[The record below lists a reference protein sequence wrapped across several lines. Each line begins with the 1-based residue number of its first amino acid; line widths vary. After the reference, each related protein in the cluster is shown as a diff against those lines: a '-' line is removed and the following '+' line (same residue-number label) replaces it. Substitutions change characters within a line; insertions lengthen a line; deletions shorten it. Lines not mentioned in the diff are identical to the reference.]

1 MKEELKVVGRGI
13 PLKDGAEKVT
23 GKAKYSADIKLSG
36 MLHAKI
42 LGSPHPHAKIKRIDT
57 RKALKIEGVVDI
69 ITHEDVPKIL
79 FHPHETKPMYVLD
92 EELRYVGEPVA
103 VVAAETEEIADQ
115 ALEAINVDY
124 EVLPAVFDPIEGMK
138 ADAPKMY
145 PEGNTAHA
153 QTEKWGDPGK
163 AIKEADVVVE
173 GTFKTPIQVEAPI
186 EPRAC
191 IANWDGKELCAWVS
205 TQFPHRVRED
215 LATVLSLPL
224 NQVKVVHHYIGGGFG
239 GKKQEEYPFMP
250 ALLSMR
256 TNRPVKLEFDRDTET
271 LVGRRRYSSTQK
283 VKLAAKKDGTITAI
297 DFEAYYDVGAHGS
310 FVGGSL
316 ALLLSQF
323 YVYRF
328 ENAAFT
334 VYDVNTNLP
343 TAQPFRSVQF
353 PAYHFALEQLVD
365 QVAEKVGLDPM
376 EVRLKNT
383 YRTGAETKPYGAKL
397 SNFAVE
403 ECTDR
408 ALEASGFMDKWKGWD
423 KPVESTGSKRR
434 GIGVGLGMGWSGWMK
449 DRSAATVKIN
459 PDGTA
464 ELITGATDLGT
475 GANTTLSQVAA
486 EELGIDLERLKT
498 TTGDTALTPDDYGS
512 CGSRTLH
519 SAGLAIRGAAQD
531 AKKRLID
538 TVALTMKTKKESVEY
553 KDGQLYIT
561 GAKRALSEVITEP
574 VVGAYHNKPEKTV
587 APFHPALYVGPA
599 LFHVA
604 EVEVDVETGE
614 VRVLKYVAAQDVGRA
629 INPTVVEGQIYGA
642 ALQGMGYSLKEELLF
657 DRDSGKVL
665 NPNFLDYKVFNP
677 QDAPNVEVAIVESHD
692 PNGPFGAVGVG
703 EHGLTPV
710 AGTVANAVY
719 NAIGI
724 RMHEIPITPERVLKA
739 LGKI

>member
-1 MKEELKVVGRGI
+1 
-13 PLKDGAEKVT
+13 
-23 GKAKYSADIKLSG
+23 
-36 MLHAKI
+36 
-42 LGSPHPHAKIKRIDT
+42 
-57 RKALKIEGVVDI
+57 
-69 ITHEDVPKIL
+69 
-79 FHPHETKPMYVLD
+79 
-92 EELRYVGEPVA
+92 
-103 VVAAETEEIADQ
+103 
-115 ALEAINVDY
+115 LEAINVEY
-124 EVLPAVFDPIEGMK
+124 EVLPAVFDPIEG
-138 ADAPKMY
+138 ARPDAPKMY
-145 PEGNTAHA
+145 PAGNTANE
-153 QTEKWGDPGK
+153 QTERGGDAGK

-191 IANWDGKELCAWVS
+191 VADWDGRELCAWVS

-215 LATVLSLPL
+215 LATVLGLTL
-224 NQVKVVHHYIGGGFG
+224 GQVKVVHHYIGGGFG

-256 TNRPVKLEFDRDTET
+256 TGRPVKLEFDRDTET
-271 LVGRRRYSSTQK
+271 LVGRRRYSSIQK
-283 VKLAAKKDGTITAI
+283 VRLAAKKDGTITAI

-328 ENAAFT
+328 ENAVFN

-365 QVAEKVGLDPM
+365 QVAEKVGMDPM

-383 YRTGAETKPYGAKL
+383 YRTGDETKPYGAKL
-397 SNFAVE
+397 SNFAVK
-403 ECTDR
+403 ECIDR
-408 ALEASGFMDKWKGWD
+408 AGEASEFMDKWKGWET
-423 KPVESTGSKRR
+423 PVQTTGSKRR
-434 GIGVGLGMGWSGWMK
+434 GIGVGLGMGWTGWMK
-449 DRSAATVKIN
+449 QRSAATVKIN

-464 ELITGATDLGT
+464 ELLTGATDLGT
-475 GANTTLSQVAA
+475 GANTTLSQIAA
-486 EELGIDLERLKT
+486 EELGIALDRLKT

-512 CGSRTLH
+512 CGSRTLY
-519 SAGLAIRGAAQD
+519 SAGLAIRGAVQE

-538 TVALTMKTKKESVEY
+538 SVALKLGTKKENIEY
-553 KDGQLYIT
+553 KDGQLFVKGART
-561 GAKRALSEVITEP
+561 GLSDVITEP
-574 VVGAYHNKPEKTV
+574 IVGAYHNKPEKTV

-604 EVEVDVETGE
+604 EVEVDLETGE
-614 VRVLKYVAAQDVGRA
+614 VEVLKYVAAQDVGRA
-629 INPTVVEGQIYGA
+629 INPPVVEGQIYGA

-657 DRDSGKVL
+657 DRDSGRAL
-665 NPNFLDYKVFNP
+665 NPNFLDYKVYNP
-677 QDAPNVEVAIVESHD
+677 QDAPNVDVVIVESHD
-692 PNGPFGAVGVG
+692 PSGPFGAVGVG

-710 AGTVANAVY
+710 AGTVANAVC
-719 NAIGI
+719 NAIGV
-724 RMHEIPITPERVLKA
+724 RMHEIPMTPERVLKA

>member
-13 PLKDGAEKVT
+13 PLKEGGEKVT
-23 GKAKYSADIKLSG
+23 GKAKYSADMKLTG

-42 LGSPHPHAKIKRIDT
+42 LGSPHPHAKIKKIDT
-57 RKALKIEGVVDI
+57 RKARKIEGVVDI
-69 ITHEDVPKIL
+69 ITYEDVPKVL

-124 EVLPAVFDPIEGMK
+124 EVLPAVFDPIESMR

-145 PEGNTAHA
+145 PEGNTAHE

-191 IANWDGKELCAWVS
+191 TANWDGKELCAWVS

-215 LATVLSLPL
+215 LATVLGLPL
-224 NQVKVVHHYIGGGFG
+224 HQVKVVHHYIGGGFG
-239 GKKQEEYPFMP
+239 GKKQEEYPLMP

-365 QVAEKVGLDPM
+365 QVAEKVGMDPM

-383 YRTGAETKPYGAKL
+383 YRTGAETKQNYL
-397 SNFAVE
+397 
-403 ECTDR
+403 
-408 ALEASGFMDKWKGWD
+408 
-423 KPVESTGSKRR
+423 
-434 GIGVGLGMGWSGWMK
+434 
-449 DRSAATVKIN
+449 
-459 PDGTA
+459 
-464 ELITGATDLGT
+464 
-475 GANTTLSQVAA
+475 TL
-486 EELGIDLERLKT
+486 
-498 TTGDTALTPDDYGS
+498 P
-512 CGSRTLH
+512 
-519 SAGLAIRGAAQD
+519 
-531 AKKRLID
+531 
-538 TVALTMKTKKESVEY
+538 
-553 KDGQLYIT
+553 
-561 GAKRALSEVITEP
+561 
-574 VVGAYHNKPEKTV
+574 
-587 APFHPALYVGPA
+587 
-599 LFHVA
+599 
-604 EVEVDVETGE
+604 
-614 VRVLKYVAAQDVGRA
+614 
-629 INPTVVEGQIYGA
+629 
-642 ALQGMGYSLKEELLF
+642 
-657 DRDSGKVL
+657 
-665 NPNFLDYKVFNP
+665 
-677 QDAPNVEVAIVESHD
+677 
-692 PNGPFGAVGVG
+692 
-703 EHGLTPV
+703 
-710 AGTVANAVY
+710 
-719 NAIGI
+719 
-724 RMHEIPITPERVLKA
+724 
-739 LGKI
+739 